1 MKIARLDGIR
11 ARVSL
16 GFGVVLSL
24 FVLVCLVVVRGQDRL
39 GTHFASLSAVADESV
54 RATEVKNVLND
65 IEIAVRDYLLRND
78 AEGRKG
84 VDAAFQ
90 RFKAALETASSAIKD
105 PERARLT
112 TSIADL
118 GQNYWTAF
126 LALDGR
132 AERQRYIINQILEP
146 TAGRLRDRVA
156 DIQKT
161 DTAGDLAR
169 STVDARERISSTRVQ
184 IARYAGSQNPAD
196 LVVDLGK
203 ANDEWKAYLAV
214 VADMDKAITNPD
226 VRKKF
231 ALLQAFTPTFT
242 NGLNELGPIAADRA
256 ARLREV
262 GEIGAAIRAAADKA
276 REAAGEA
283 ESVLA
288 RATTE
293 TMSSNRWSAL
303 IGTGA
308 AITLGVLF
316 ALSVV
321 LAVSRPLKALTLRMD
336 ALARGDLSPEIP
348 GGERTDELG
357 AMARSVKVFRDAM
370 DERERLEEARVA
382 ESAAKDFHA
391 SMLERRVAD
400 FEGAVADLLNEVAAS
415 SNSLNGTARDMATI
429 AEEASRLADETAA
442 AVDKTAAGARH
453 VADST
458 RQMEESITEIAH
470 QSTRSSDMTRAA
482 VDQASAADHTIAGLA
497 DAATRIEDIVRM
509 ITGVAHQTNLLALN
523 ATIEAARAGEA
534 GKGFAVVAGEV
545 KTLAGQTADAARD
558 IAVQAETMREATGNA
573 VAAVRTIGASI
584 QAVSEFTEA
593 IAATVEEQHAVAAT
607 IAHDVRSTAAET
619 DHMATNI
626 IAVNTAAGRSGA
638 AAEALL
644 GAAADLSNRTDVLR
658 SEIRRFLA
666 EIRAA

>member
-24 FVLVCLVVVRGQDRL
+24 FVLVCLVVLRGQDRL
-39 GTHFASLSAVADESV
+39 GTHFASLSAVGDESV

-65 IEIAVRDYLLRND
+65 IEITIRDYLLRDD

-90 RFKAALETASSAIKD
+90 RFKSTLETASAAITD

-156 DIQKT
+156 DVQKADAT
-161 DTAGDLAR
+161 GDLAR
-169 STVDARERISSTRVQ
+169 FAGDARERISSTRVQ
-184 IARYAGSQNPAD
+184 IARYAGTQNPAE
-196 LVVDLGK
+196 LVAALGK

-226 VRKKF
+226 IRKKF

-242 NGLNELGPIAADRA
+242 NGLNELGPIATDRA
-256 ARLREV
+256 ARLRDV
-262 GEIGAAIRAAADKA
+262 GTIGGAIRAAADTA
-276 REAAGEA
+276 RDAAGEA
-283 ESVLA
+283 ERLLVTT
-288 RATTE
+288 TTE
-293 TMSSNRWSAL
+293 TMESNRRSAL
-303 IGTGA
+303 AGTGA
-308 AITLGVLF
+308 AIALGVLF

-321 LAVSRPLKALTLRMD
+321 LAVSRPLKALTRRMD
-336 ALARGDLSPEIP
+336 DLARGDLNSEIP
-348 GGERTDELG
+348 GGDRTDELG
-357 AMARSVKVFRDAM
+357 AMARSVNVFRDAM

-382 ESAAKDFHA
+382 EQAAKDLHA
-391 SMLERRVAD
+391 TMLERRVGE
-400 FEGAVADLLNEVAAS
+400 FEHAVADLLNEVESS
-415 SNSLNGTARDMATI
+415 SNSLNGTARDMAAI

-442 AVDKTAAGARH
+442 AVDKTAAGSRH

-458 RQMEESITEIAH
+458 QQMEESITEIAH

-482 VDQASAADHTIAGLA
+482 VGQAEAADHTIAGLA

-545 KTLAGQTADAARD
+545 KTLAGQTATAAQD
-558 IAVQAETMREATGNA
+558 IALQAETMRAATENA
-573 VAAVRTIGASI
+573 VSAVRAIGASI

-607 IAHDVRSTAAET
+607 IARDVRSAAGET
-619 DHMATNI
+619 DRMATNI
-626 IAVNTAAGRSGA
+626 AAVNTAAGRSGSA
-638 AAEALL
+638 AAALL
-644 GAAADLSNRTDVLR
+644 GAAADLSNRTDTLR
-658 SEIRRFLA
+658 SEIRHFLA